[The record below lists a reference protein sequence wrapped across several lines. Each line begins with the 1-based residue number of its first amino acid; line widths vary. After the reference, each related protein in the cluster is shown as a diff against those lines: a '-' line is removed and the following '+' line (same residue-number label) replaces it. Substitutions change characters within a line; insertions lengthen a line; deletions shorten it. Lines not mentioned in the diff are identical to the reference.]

1 MLCCLYHKREAKVHL
16 SYSSDRPAAKA
27 MEIIDLCEECARK
40 HGVNDKAGFSLAD
53 LLIAV
58 EKARQSSNWP

>member
-1 MLCCLYHKREAKVHL
+1 MHL
-16 SYSSDRPAAKA
+16 SYSSDGPTAKA

-58 EKARQSSNWP
+58 KKARQLPDWP

>member
-1 MLCCLYHKREAKVHL
+1 MHL
-16 SYSSDRPAAKA
+16 SYSSEGPTAKV

-53 LLIAV
+53 LLNEV
-58 EKARQSSNWP
+58 KKARQSPKWP